1 MFTDIPTGENKP
13 AVDTPVTQECDE
25 FLKDGIYQS
34 DGPRTPGS
42 ITTKEFTALLLSVFV
57 G

>member
-25 FLKDGIYQS
+25 FLKDGPQS

-42 ITTKEFTALLLSVFV
+42 ITTKEGRNINAY
-57 G
+57 